1 MNFGNETIAPFLIL
15 KDLFNNWKNLD
26 EISMWKEIKL
36 WSTMV
41 ALYSLCVVAMV
52 VWRNK
57 LISHIFLA
65 KFMAS
70 LLASLGKLL
79 SQFFTKDISRDYIV
93 YWMTFRFIRS
103 SMIAIEQLMTLILF
117 LELYLAICKMERREY
132 KLATLLKKIGLLSI
146 VGIAYASLFS
156 GLEIFHFKVSTRWI
170 DDICLSALLA
180 IPLIFCFVKVMMTL
194 IENGKFKTDTLV
206 KNHFIIHLMI
216 MLFLIH
222 IWKIISFS
230 IIFYLENYKSM
241 ERNGKKCRGNI
252 TTDYVQL
259 PCFFKT
265 INLFLDSGFK
275 QSYLSTQICSL
286 AEALYIIVIMVLKQT
301 YNCMRCCS
309 SH

>member
-1 MNFGNETIAPFLIL
+1 
-15 KDLFNNWKNLD
+15 
-26 EISMWKEIKL
+26 
-36 WSTMV
+36 MV

-79 SQFFTKDISRDYIV
+79 SAFFTKGISRDAKV
-93 YWMTFRFIRS
+93 YRMTFRFIRS

-222 IWKIISFS
+222 ILKIVSFS
-230 IIFYLENYKSM
+230 IIFYLENYKYH
-241 ERNGKKCRGNI
+241 EKKCRGN
-252 TTDYVQL
+252 
-259 PCFFKT
+259 PCFIET
-265 INLFLDSGFK
+265 LNLFLDSDFK